1 MYLSN
6 LCPENF
12 ELALCLIFK
21 ASGPQTERQGLQ
33 YIFFLTFRGFRGFEL
48 PPLKN
53 NVKGFNPKYKII
65 S

>member
-33 YIFFLTFRGFRGFEL
+33 YIFFQHSGGSGGSNS
-48 PPLKN
+48 PP
-53 NVKGFNPKYKII
+53 
-65 S
+65 

>member
-33 YIFFLTFRGFRGFEL
+33 YIFFFNIQGVQGVRT
-48 PPLKN
+48 PP
-53 NVKGFNPKYKII
+53 P
-65 S
+65 